1 MNELGGKK
9 ETKKVLGVKRAL
21 EISVCRE
28 MERER
33 DKYMLLHDK
42 VQLQLH
48 VRDPLLT
55 YIFKDVVRLHEL

>member
-1 MNELGGKK
+1 MLLGKKRAMNEIGGKK
-9 ETKKVLGVKRAL
+9 ETKKVLGMKRAL
-21 EISVCRE
+21 EISVCKE

-48 VRDPLLT
+48 IQDSLPT
-55 YIFKDVVRLHEL
+55 YIR

>member
-1 MNELGGKK
+1 MNEIEGKK

-33 DKYMLLHDK
+33 DKYMLLHDFSFSYTFGI
-42 VQLQLH
+42 H
-48 VRDPLLT
+48 STPN
-55 YIFKDVVRLHEL
+55 IHI

>member
-33 DKYMLLHDK
+33 DKYMLLHDFSFSYTFGI
-42 VQLQLH
+42 H
-48 VRDPLLT
+48 S
-55 YIFKDVVRLHEL
+55 